1 MRSRSFSQLASVV
14 LTSFFLAI
22 SFNGLVAFA
31 QDSHE
36 EPEELVTPA
45 APEVKEPVKVET
57 PKVVA
62 PTPTFPAAPTRALTG
77 MRTFETTA
85 YYSPL
90 PGQQK
95 YVTGSYESDMR
106 LNGRGVRGADG
117 TPVYPGMVAA
127 PKVYPFGTKMRVP
140 GVGTVAVHDR
150 GGAIV
155 AAENTGRHDRLD
167 IWMGFGDKGLRRALG
182 WGRRVV
188 NIELLGVD
196 PDVKEQITLSDY
208 DDSERIAPVATSAT
222 IPRPTSTPAPTAPKV
237 VQPEMLFS
245 SDVWYMSSGGSVA
258 KLQQVL
264 EMLGHYRGPING
276 FYDEATRDAVFAF
289 QKTTAL
295 FDRADEL
302 GAGHTGPQ
310 TRIALEKAFNER
322 RKLKI
327 PAKSFGRGAHGDDV
341 LKLQQV
347 LKSLGY
353 DVALTGVF
361 DAQTEAALFKFQKD
375 QSIVRSA
382 SDLGA
387 GYFGQKTLSAL
398 EKKYVASLTDTQ
410 AVVVIDVP
418 AYLVQDLSPNSSG
431 ESVRQLQQELMKL
444 NYLRVEPT
452 GFYGPATAHAVFKF
466 KQAQGLVTQEQDAN
480 AQAFESSARARM
492 NAIIASRFHVIK
504 TMALVNGTGRGPVIA
519 NATPIVV
526 GLEKGSTNDQV
537 KTLQKF
543 LSSKGYLSGQQI
555 TGYFGDDTQKA
566 LVTFQKSHRIIASE
580 QEDGAGKV
588 GPKTKAFIDA
598 FVASEA

>member
-1 MRSRSFSQLASVV
+1 MRPRSFDHLAHIV

-36 EPEELVTPA
+36 EPTPPTAPA
-45 APEVKEPVKVET
+45 AEAVKEPITET
-57 PKVVA
+57 PKVEPA
-62 PTPTFPAAPTRALTG
+62 FPAAPTRTLVGT
-77 MRTFETTA
+77 RTFETTA

-95 YVTGSYESDMR
+95 YVTGSYASDIR
-106 LNGRGVRGADG
+106 LNGHGVRGADG

-127 PKVYPFGTKMRVP
+127 PSLYPFGTKMRVP

-155 AAENTGRHDRLD
+155 AAANTGRYDRLD
-167 IWMGFGDKGLRRALG
+167 IWMGFGDKGLKRALG

-188 NIELLGVD
+188 TIDLLGVD
-196 PDVKEQITLSDY
+196 PSIQEVVTLGDY
-208 DDSERIAPVATSAT
+208 DESERVIPVSSSSNTNAQLQPVAQKATAPVA
-222 IPRPTSTPAPTAPKV
+222 PKI
-237 VQPEMLFS
+237 VQPEPLFP
-245 SDVWYMSSGGSVA
+245 SDVWYMSSGGSVV
-258 KLQQVL
+258 KLQHVL
-264 EMLGHYRGPING
+264 EMLGYYKGPING
-276 FYDEATRDAVFAF
+276 FYDEDTRAAVFAF
-289 QKTTAL
+289 QEANNL
-295 FDRADEL
+295 FDRPDEL

-310 TRIALEKAFNER
+310 TRLALEKIFNER
-322 RKLKI
+322 RKLKL

-353 DVALTGVF
+353 DVPLTGVF
-361 DAQTEAALFKFQKD
+361 DAQTEAALLKFQKD

-398 EKKYVASLTDTQ
+398 EKKYVASLTGTQ
-410 AVVVIDVP
+410 ATVVIDVP
-418 AYLVQDLSPNSSG
+418 SYLVQDLTPNSSG

-466 KQAQGLVTQEQDAN
+466 KQAQGLVNEEQDAN
-480 AQAFESSARARM
+480 AQAFEASARTRM
-492 NAIIASRFHVIK
+492 NAIIASRFHIIK
-504 TMALVNGTGRGPVIA
+504 TMALVNGAHTPVMA
-519 NATPIVV
+519 STTPAPTPKKDTAPHAVAL
-526 GLEKGSTNDQV
+526 GL
-537 KTLQKF
+537 
-543 LSSKGYLSGQQI
+543 
-555 TGYFGDDTQKA
+555 
-566 LVTFQKSHRIIASE
+566 
-580 QEDGAGKV
+580 
-588 GPKTKAFIDA
+588 
-598 FVASEA
+598 